1 MNLKK
6 LALATAIAA
15 LPMTAMAVD
24 NLDDAMLGDVTG
36 QDGIVATLDLAL
48 NGVTVYV
55 HDLDGLDGL
64 DPKFDNATLDYATAA
79 ATVATNPAAMEGAGA
94 IVISGMN
101 VNATGVVATID
112 AGDSAATTT
121 APVLNI
127 NVNLV
132 NGATVDTG
140 TIAVANSA
148 RDDGPLAWGLDGL
161 ASATLLDSMAIT
173 VGANTQLNIQLG
185 SEPQGHMILV
195 DTTIGGGLDITGFA
209 MYDRGAVAATSG
221 GAIGASTIGIDDAGI
236 GTDLN
241 NVRVGI
247 DVDEAAGLVISIL
260 GLGTGG
266 MDVRAERVYL
276 GSAALGYIGDVEMT
290 GVDLAGT
297 TIAVTGK

>member
-48 NGVTVYV
+48 NGVSVYV

-94 IVISGMN
+94 IVITGMN

-112 AGDSAATTT
+112 AGDSAATST

-127 NVNLV
+127 NVNLA

-140 TIAVANSA
+140 AIAVANSA
-148 RDDGPLAWGLDGL
+148 RDDGAAAWGLDGA
-161 ASATLLDSMAIT
+161 ASATLLDSMNL
-173 VGANTQLNIQLG
+173 VLGATQLNIQLG

-195 DTTIGGGLDITGFA
+195 DTTIFGGLDITGFA

-221 GAIGASTIGIDDAGI
+221 GAIGASVIGIDDAGI
-236 GTDLN
+236 GTDLS
-241 NVRVGI
+241 NVQIGI
-247 DVDEAAGLVISIL
+247 DVDDAAGLVIDIIAL
-260 GLGTGG
+260 GVGG
-266 MDVRAERVYL
+266 MDVRTERVYL
-276 GSAALGYIGDVEMT
+276 GAAALGYIGDVEMT
-290 GVDLAGT
+290 GVNLAGT
-297 TIAVTGK
+297 TIGVTGK